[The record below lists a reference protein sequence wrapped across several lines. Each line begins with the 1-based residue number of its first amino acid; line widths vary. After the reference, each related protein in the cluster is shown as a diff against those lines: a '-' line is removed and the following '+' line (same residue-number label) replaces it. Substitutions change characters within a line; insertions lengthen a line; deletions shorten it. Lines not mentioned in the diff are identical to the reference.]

1 MGLPKT
7 IQSNQGSNCIS
18 HLFQQV
24 MHELKIKEFKYN
36 AYHPES
42 QVTLERFH
50 DILKNIMKTFCF
62 DSNKDRHNA
71 VRMLLFAVRETFQ
84 ESLGFSPFEL
94 FFGHSMGGPLQILKD
109 KFVKILLLVF

>member
-24 MHELKIKEFKYN
+24 MHELEIKEFKSN

-50 DILKNIMKTFCF
+50 DTLKNIMKTFCF
-62 DSNKDRHNA
+62 DSHKDRHNW
-71 VRMLLFAVRETFQ
+71 VRMLLFAVRETF
-84 ESLGFSPFEL
+84 
-94 FFGHSMGGPLQILKD
+94 
-109 KFVKILLLVF
+109 